1 MLTYLGQSLVDAGD
15 QKPWYD
21 LHPKRLREDEQ
32 KKLKTKEEWEAK
44 KKLRADPLVQMNKVS
59 EWFEKKREEK
69 SIEEAKMLQRAQS
82 CIAAMPGLF
91 PNDISVPSNQSQ
103 SQYTG
108 RSSPVGSK
116 RDLPEENKISKCKE
130 ERKRKSNRSSSGS
143 PDKEASSGRIEPTPG
158 PSSGAIELAKKMN
171 MDKLRTERLQRER
184 KERERAALVMAK
196 ARGLSQA
203 FADPTQPVVPT
214 DEREIP
220 FNSAFNP
227 ELSAALAARRK
238 RDREA
243 RRRPY
248 R

>member
-1 MLTYLGQSLVDAGD
+1 MV
-15 QKPWYD
+15 
-21 LHPKRLREDEQ
+21 
-32 KKLKTKEEWEAK
+32 
-44 KKLRADPLVQMNKVS
+44 
-59 EWFEKKREEK
+59 
-69 SIEEAKMLQRAQS
+69 
-82 CIAAMPGLF
+82 
-91 PNDISVPSNQSQ
+91 
-103 SQYTG
+103 
-108 RSSPVGSK
+108 SK
-116 RDLPEENKISKCKE
+116 RDLTEENKISKCKE
-130 ERKRKSNRSSSGS
+130 ERRRRSHSRKSNRSSSGS
-143 PDKEASSGRIEPTPG
+143 ADEEAASGRIEPTPG
-158 PSSGAIELAKKMN
+158 PSSDAIELAKKIN

-203 FADPTQPVVPT
+203 FVDPTQPVVPT

-248 R
+248 HWEIIFWFSFTMIREDAP